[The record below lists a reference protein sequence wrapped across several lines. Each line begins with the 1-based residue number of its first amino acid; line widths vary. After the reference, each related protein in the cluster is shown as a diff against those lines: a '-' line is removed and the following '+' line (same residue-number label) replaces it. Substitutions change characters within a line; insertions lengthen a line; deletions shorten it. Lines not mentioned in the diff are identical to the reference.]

1 MWFMR
6 KRPTGRYLLPA
17 LGIMALILAS
27 CGFRPLYQSGG
38 GSDGAALATVEV
50 ARIKDRSGQRL
61 RNLLTEGLSPQ
72 GRSVRTDYRLTVSLT
87 ESRVSLAIR
96 KDAMATRANLTIK
109 AVFKLAALH
118 NRNLGTFEGSALS
131 TSSYNILTSAF
142 ATLSAERDARNR
154 SLRAIAEE
162 IRLRVASA
170 LRNPRHFSAP

>member
-38 GSDGAALATVEV
+38 GSDRASLATIEV

-72 GRSVRTDYRLTVSLT
+72 GRSARTAYRLTVSLT
-87 ESRVSLAIR
+87 ESRVTLAIR
-96 KDAMATRANLTIK
+96 KDATATRANLTIR

-118 NRNLGTFEGSALS
+118 NRNLGTFMGSALS
-131 TSSYNILTSAF
+131 TSSYNILTSEF

-154 SLRAIAEE
+154 SLRALAEE

-170 LRNPRHFSAP
+170 LHNPRYFSAP

>member
-1 MWFMR
+1 MC
-6 KRPTGRYLLPA
+6 KRPTGRNLLPA

-27 CGFRPLYQSGG
+27 CGFRPLYQSGR

-50 ARIKDRSGQRL
+50 ARIKDRSGQQL
-61 RNLLTEGLSPQ
+61 RMMLTEGLSPQ
-72 GRSVRTDYRLTVSLT
+72 GRSARTDYMLTVSLT
-87 ESRVSLAIR
+87 ESKVSLAIR
-96 KDAMATRANLTIK
+96 KDATATRASLTIR

-118 NRNLGTFEGSALS
+118 NRNLGTFKGSALS

-154 SLRAIAEE
+154 SLRTLAEE

-170 LRNPRHFSAP
+170 LRNPRSFSAP